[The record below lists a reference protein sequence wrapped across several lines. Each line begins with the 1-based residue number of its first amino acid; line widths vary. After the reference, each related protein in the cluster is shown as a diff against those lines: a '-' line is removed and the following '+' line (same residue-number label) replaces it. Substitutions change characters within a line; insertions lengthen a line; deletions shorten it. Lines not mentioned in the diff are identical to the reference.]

1 MARIDTSGYKTFEDI
16 TARLDEIVTT
26 VRDKDTSLEHS
37 LDLFDEAISL
47 GSRAVEMVDRI
58 EFSDAEK
65 ELLEAEGEVA
75 PAPATGDA
83 EAPEAEAAPSDGEP
97 PASDEA

>member
-16 TARLDEIVTT
+16 TARLDAIVEK

-58 EFSDAEK
+58 DFSDAEK
-65 ELLEAEGEVA
+65 ELLES
-75 PAPATGDA
+75 DA
-83 EAPEAEAAPSDGEP
+83 EPAEAAEEAASEGDAAPSE
-97 PASDEA
+97 E

>member
-16 TARLDEIVTT
+16 TARLDEIVGK

-58 EFSDAEK
+58 DFSDAEK
-65 ELLEAEGEVA
+65 ELLEQEGDIAAAEVA
-75 PAPATGDA
+75 PAEGPA
-83 EAPEAEAAPSDGEP
+83 EQAPAPG
-97 PASDEA
+97 DEA

>member
-16 TARLDEIVTT
+16 TARLDAIVEK

-58 EFSDAEK
+58 DFSDAEK
-65 ELLEAEGEVA
+65 ELLEA
-75 PAPATGDA
+75 DA
-83 EAPEAEAAPSDGEP
+83 EPAEAAEEAAPEGDAAPSE
-97 PASDEA
+97 E

>member
-1 MARIDTSGYKTFEDI
+1 MARIDISGYKTFEEI
-16 TARLDEIVTT
+16 TARLDQIVTQ

-65 ELLEAEGEVA
+65 ELLEGEGDVSQA
-75 PAPATGDA
+75 AKAADGATPADA
-83 EAPEAEAAPSDGEP
+83 
-97 PASDEA
+97 ASAGTEG

>member
-16 TARLDEIVTT
+16 TARLDAIVEK

-47 GSRAVEMVDRI
+47 
-58 EFSDAEK
+58 
-65 ELLEAEGEVA
+65 
-75 PAPATGDA
+75 
-83 EAPEAEAAPSDGEP
+83 
-97 PASDEA
+97 

>member
-16 TARLDEIVTT
+16 TARLDEIVGK

-58 EFSDAEK
+58 DFSDAEK
-65 ELLEAEGEVA
+65 ELLEQEGDIASAEGAPAEEPADQA
-75 PAPATGDA
+75 PAPG
-83 EAPEAEAAPSDGEP
+83 
-97 PASDEA
+97 DEA

>member
-16 TARLDEIVTT
+16 TARLDAIVEK

-58 EFSDAEK
+58 DFSDAEK
-65 ELLEAEGEVA
+65 ELLEA
-75 PAPATGDA
+75 DA
-83 EAPEAEAAPSDGEP
+83 EPAEAAREAVPEGGAAPSE
-97 PASDEA
+97 E

>member
-16 TARLDEIVTT
+16 TARLDAIVEK

-58 EFSDAEK
+58 DFSDAEK
-65 ELLEAEGEVA
+65 ELLEA
-75 PAPATGDA
+75 DA
-83 EAPEAEAAPSDGEP
+83 DPAEAAGEAVPEGGAAPSE
-97 PASDEA
+97 E

>member
-16 TARLDEIVTT
+16 TARLDAIVEK

-58 EFSDAEK
+58 DFSDAEK
-65 ELLEAEGEVA
+65 ELLEA
-75 PAPATGDA
+75 DA
-83 EAPEAEAAPSDGEP
+83 DHAEAAEEAAPEGDAVPSE
-97 PASDEA
+97 E